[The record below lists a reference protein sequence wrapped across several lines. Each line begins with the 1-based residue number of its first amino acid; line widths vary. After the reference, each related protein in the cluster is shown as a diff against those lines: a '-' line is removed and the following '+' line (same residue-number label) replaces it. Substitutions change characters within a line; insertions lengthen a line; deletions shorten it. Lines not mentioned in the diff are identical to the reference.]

1 LIRKITSRF
10 DLFLQPRLWWLLG
23 VVWALFV
30 LSYPFSIV
38 LPVAWV
44 ALTTL
49 VFFALADLLILFL
62 PNNPVSIARST
73 GEKWSLGDK
82 NKVTLKLVNNTVLP
96 WRCQIIDELPVEL
109 QERKFYLYLFLKPL
123 QQEECS
129 YVVLPNKRGLYEFG
143 VMRVILRT
151 PLGILG
157 RRVSAEAD
165 TKVAVYPSIVQMKK
179 YGLHTVSKL
188 ARFYGVKRLRRIG
201 MSYEFEQIK
210 EYVIGDDIRHINWKA
225 TGKFGGGLKTNHFTE
240 EKAQPVYVVLDK
252 SRPMNLAFDG
262 MTLLDYAVNAGLV
275 IANTALYKGDRA
287 GLISFSDRLGS
298 AIRAENSPGQMKRII
313 DALYAEKYRT
323 TEADYEFLFNA
334 VKRISSGRSLLFL
347 FTNFESITAMQ
358 RVLPVLRK
366 MNKLHLLVVVFFTN
380 AEIENYAY
388 EPSQNLEEVYSRMVA
403 RQMVAD
409 KRQMSIELANHG
421 IQSVVCQP
429 SELSISVLNRY
440 LELKAKGM
448 I

>member
-1 LIRKITSRF
+1 MIRSFARRF
-10 DLFLQPRLWWLLG
+10 DLYLQPRLWWLLSG
-23 VVWALFV
+23 VWAIFV
-30 LSYPFSIV
+30 LSYPFPTLFQAGQI
-38 LPVAWV
+38 
-44 ALTTL
+44 ALTVL
-49 VFFALADLLILFL
+49 AFMACADLLLLFIPRL
-62 PNNPVSIARST
+62 PLSMSRST

-82 NKVTLKLVNNTVLP
+82 NRVLLQFKNNTALP
-96 WRCQIIDELPVEL
+96 WRCFIVDELPVQL
-109 QERKFYLYLFLKPL
+109 QERNFYLRLYLGS
-123 QQEECS
+123 QAREECS
-129 YVVLPNKRGLYEFG
+129 YTVHPLKRGLYEFG
-143 VMRVILRT
+143 MLRVVLRT
-151 PLGILG
+151 PLGIFG
-157 RRVSAEAD
+157 RRISAEAN
-165 TKVAVYPSIVQMKK
+165 TKVAVYPSIIQMKK
-179 YGLHTVSKL
+179 YGLHTISKL
-188 ARFYGVKRLRRIG
+188 ARFYGVKRLRRLG

-210 EYVIGDDIRHINWKA
+210 EYVTGDDIRHINWKA

-240 EKAQPVYVVLDK
+240 EKAQPVYIVLDK

-298 AIRAENSPGQMKRII
+298 AVRAENSPGQLKRII

-323 TEADYEFLFNA
+323 TEADYEFLYNA

-347 FTNFESITAMQ
+347 FTNFESLSAMQ

-366 MNKLHLLVVVFFTN
+366 LNKVHLLVVVFFTN
-380 AEIENYAY
+380 AEVENYAY
-388 EPSQNLEEVYSRMVA
+388 EPSEGLQEVYSRMVA

-409 KRQMSIELANHG
+409 KRQMSIELGNHG

-429 SELSISVLNRY
+429 SELSIAVLNRY

-448 I
+448 V